1 MRKVSIS
8 KACELPSTRRI
19 SPRPSH
25 TCSPRPLCVV
35 FQHRFR
41 GHCQH
46 TSTRLITLEMS
57 LPTVSSISNT
67 VSFKLQLPT
76 MHPPVHPCI
85 HPSIHPFMVLPSV
98 RPSIFLPTCP
108 PVLLLVA
115 VSNLCSST
123 PSPAPPTFWTL
134 GTTCSFLPSWVGS
147 WSVAVLDF
155 LVVSS
160 LCFGFRRVKQCVCVS
175 VCLCECE
182 CVCLWGAGS
191 INARLWQLWHAKR
204 LNVCILYV
212 FWE

>member
-76 MHPPVHPCI
+76 MHPPVHPCLHPSM
-85 HPSIHPFMVLPSV
+85 HPSIPSWSF
-98 RPSIFLPTCP
+98 RPSIHFPADLSARVVRRGLQPMFLNPTAHATDLFAP
-108 PVLLLVA
+108 SGLPYLLL
-115 VSNLCSST
+115 
-123 PSPAPPTFWTL
+123 PSFVGWFVEC
-134 GTTCSFLPSWVGS
+134 CSFGLPCCLCRRC
-147 WSVAVLDF
+147 VLDF
-155 LVVSS
+155 D
-160 LCFGFRRVKQCVCVS
+160 
-175 VCLCECE
+175 E
-182 CVCLWGAGS
+182 
-191 INARLWQLWHAKR
+191 
-204 LNVCILYV
+204 
-212 FWE
+212 